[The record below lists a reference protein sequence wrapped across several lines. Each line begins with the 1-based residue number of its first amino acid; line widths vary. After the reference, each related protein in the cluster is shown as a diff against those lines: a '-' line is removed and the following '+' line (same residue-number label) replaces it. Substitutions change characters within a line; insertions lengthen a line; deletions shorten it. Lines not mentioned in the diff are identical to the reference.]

1 MTTTLKLF
9 AVLLATTMFLTA
21 AQAAEKEQSEVF
33 IDQLVKAAL
42 PKDDSVEGILNSG
55 SLGVTLFLL
64 CEIGKNT
71 GGNPSDNGNCP
82 N

>member
-1 MTTTLKLF
+1 MTIRVF
-9 AVLLATTMFLTA
+9 AVLLASTMFLGA
-21 AQAAEKEQSEVF
+21 AQAAKKETSEIF
-33 IDQLVKAAL
+33 LDQLVKAAL

-64 CEIGKNT
+64 CEVGENAGGK
-71 GGNPSDNGNCP
+71 PSSGNCP